1 VTPSPL
7 VRRRTTTS
15 QRGPASSMRPG
26 SSGHGRQQGSRV
38 RVPGG
43 WGTSCAALWPVLP
56 RVPTR
61 HTQPRGRSRRRGGG
75 AATCCACGGARARW
89 RVSAQLP
96 PGNRHRGPAPA
107 RRTTSCR
114 RLPRSH
120 QPRKASRRPGR
131 RPMHPSPLPDAPS
144 VCRGA
149 VRVFTGLFC
158 PPSGGRKMQVPPRPT
173 AGGDW

>member
-1 VTPSPL
+1 MTPSPL

-120 QPRKASRRPGR
+120 QPRSLLPPWSQACA
-131 RPMHPSPLPDAPS
+131 PLPSSRCAFRVREP
-144 VCRGA
+144 VRGYRPLLSPPPVA
-149 VRVFTGLFC
+149 AADVPQGPPATG
-158 PPSGGRKMQVPPRPT
+158 
-173 AGGDW
+173 W